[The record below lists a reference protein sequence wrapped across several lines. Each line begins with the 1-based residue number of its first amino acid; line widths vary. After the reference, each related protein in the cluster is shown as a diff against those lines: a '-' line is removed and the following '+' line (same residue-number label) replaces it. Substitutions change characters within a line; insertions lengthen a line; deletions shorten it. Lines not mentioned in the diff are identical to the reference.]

1 VVCDSSLVPIANE
14 RKDKIEIKRNIV
26 KLLFF
31 QLSSRIFF
39 VPEPFQNKEN

>member
-14 RKDKIEIKRNIV
+14 KIKNRNKTEYRAIV
-26 KLLFF
+26 FSF
-31 QLSSRIFF
+31 LSGFSF